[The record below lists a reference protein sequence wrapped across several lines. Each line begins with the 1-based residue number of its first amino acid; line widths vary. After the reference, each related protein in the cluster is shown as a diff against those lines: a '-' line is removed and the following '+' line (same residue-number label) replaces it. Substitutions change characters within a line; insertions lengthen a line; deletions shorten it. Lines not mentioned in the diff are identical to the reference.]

1 MTIIQAEQSIP
12 ALRKPRQAP
21 GDLLMRR
28 WKNTAWWLSPGRQL
42 TVRVRVLSAFRKIG
56 KGVDAKT
63 AYERTKDFYRMT
75 GHPWT
80 RGLA

>member
-1 MTIIQAEQSIP
+1 MAIIQAKQSTP

-21 GDLLMRR
+21 GHSLIRR
-28 WKNTAWWLSPGRQL
+28 WHNTVLWLSPGRHL
-42 TVRVRVLSAFRKIG
+42 NVRVRVLAAFRKIG

-63 AYERTKDFYRMT
+63 AYERTRDFYRMT